1 VTDVPHVPS
10 DPVERNRSTTT
21 TSAMHRRLAAILC
34 ADIVGYSRLV
44 GLDEAGT
51 FQRVMALRG
60 EVLEPL
66 VAEHGGRIV
75 NYAGDGALAEF
86 SSVVRAVE
94 CALAVQGAIAQREP
108 NRPADERV
116 TLRIGIHSGDILAD
130 AANDLCGDAVNIAAR
145 LEQLAEPGG
154 ICLSDHAHEEITG
167 RVHASFAYGGEP
179 PLKNIGHGVGVWF
192 WPAGDPPFVGPE
204 DSITAANGI
213 VSATKITIAAL
224 SGQPREAEAHLRAV
238 IASTGAIDQT
248 TARIETTQ
256 DAHGAMLAELLEIA
270 RAGGVFRRAAD
281 EGIPEAAIR
290 SIVERLGGEGVGRD
304 NLVSWLDNWIEVAR
318 TELGKRSNEGEAF
331 EAARREAERRFRQGR
346 LAEAS
351 AAFMEE
357 FEREEREER
366 DRQEERQRSRV
377 RLLEEAIR
385 FDELAL
391 DGGAAAQK
399 LRLMADIDGACG
411 PEGRS
416 RWLHDKAAEFFERG
430 DRKGENGALVVAI
443 AAYRAVLEERT
454 RKRVPLDWA
463 ATQDRLGLALL
474 VLGRRESGT
483 ERLEE
488 AIARFRAALEERTR
502 RRVPLDWACTQN
514 KVGLA
519 LISLGERESGIER
532 LALLWQVQGTVWS
545 RTASLAEAFRLEGS
559 HEHLAGLG
567 ARTPVLA

>member
-204 DSITAANGI
+204 DPITAANGI

-224 SGQPREAEAHLRAV
+224 SG
-238 IASTGAIDQT
+238 
-248 TARIETTQ
+248 
-256 DAHGAMLAELLEIA
+256 
-270 RAGGVFRRAAD
+270 
-281 EGIPEAAIR
+281 
-290 SIVERLGGEGVGRD
+290 
-304 NLVSWLDNWIEVAR
+304 
-318 TELGKRSNEGEAF
+318 
-331 EAARREAERRFRQGR
+331 
-346 LAEAS
+346 
-351 AAFMEE
+351 
-357 FEREEREER
+357 
-366 DRQEERQRSRV
+366 
-377 RLLEEAIR
+377 
-385 FDELAL
+385 
-391 DGGAAAQK
+391 
-399 LRLMADIDGACG
+399 
-411 PEGRS
+411 
-416 RWLHDKAAEFFERG
+416 
-430 DRKGENGALVVAI
+430 
-443 AAYRAVLEERT
+443 
-454 RKRVPLDWA
+454 
-463 ATQDRLGLALL
+463 
-474 VLGRRESGT
+474 
-483 ERLEE
+483 
-488 AIARFRAALEERTR
+488 
-502 RRVPLDWACTQN
+502 
-514 KVGLA
+514 
-519 LISLGERESGIER
+519 
-532 LALLWQVQGTVWS
+532 
-545 RTASLAEAFRLEGS
+545 
-559 HEHLAGLG
+559 
-567 ARTPVLA
+567 